1 MKKARLEAFSDGV
14 FAIAITLLVLNIEI
28 PEVDYNHLSGAVI
41 AILPKLLSYVL
52 SFLLIGLYWIG
63 HHFYLEH
70 IERVDGNLVWLNIM
84 LLLFICLM
92 PFPTSLL
99 GKYPLQQLSLM
110 LYGLNLLAA
119 NFIGIAMVYYIHNNR
134 HLTNQDYKDNFFK
147 LQIPGF
153 LFINVTYIIAIAFS
167 WFYPVVSYSLYLLVM
182 FAGIK
187 IFVKRL
193 NNR

>member
-28 PEVDYNHLSGAVI
+28 PEVSYNHLSEAVLAI
-41 AILPKLLSYVL
+41 ASKLLSYVL

-70 IERVDGNLVWLNIM
+70 IEKVDGNLVWLNIM

-119 NFIGIAMVYYIHNNR
+119 NFIGIAMIYYIHNNR
-134 HLTNQDYKDNFFK
+134 HLTNQYYKDEFFK

-153 LFINVTYIIAIAFS
+153 LFINGSYVIAIAVS
-167 WFYPVVSYSLYLLVM
+167 WFYPIVSYSLYLLVM
-182 FAGIK
+182 LTGIK
-187 IFVKRL
+187 TFVRRM
-193 NNR
+193 NTT

>member
-28 PEVDYNHLSGAVI
+28 PEVDHNHLSEAVI
-41 AILPKLLSYVL
+41 AIAPKLLSYVL

-70 IERVDGNLVWLNIM
+70 IEKVDGNLVWLNIM

-119 NFIGIAMVYYIHNNR
+119 NFIGIAMVYYIHKNR
-134 HLTNQDYKDNFFK
+134 HLTNQDYKNNFLK